1 MTNDKGQYLCYNKV
15 DGAIVTGNEVGA
27 MHALSS
33 ILYGLSILGLQ
44 SLRTWIL
51 IGLGLGAPYIEA
63 NRKENEFSQ
72 KHAKSWPITSFI

>member
-51 IGLGLGAPYIEA
+51 IGLGL
-63 NRKENEFSQ
+63 
-72 KHAKSWPITSFI
+72 WVLPILKPIGKKTNSLRSTQNHGQ

>member
-1 MTNDKGQYLCYNKV
+1 MTNDKGQYLCYNNV

-27 MHALSS
+27 KHALSS

-51 IGLGLGAPYIEA
+51 IGLDRIL
-63 NRKENEFSQ
+63 K
-72 KHAKSWPITSFI
+72 PIGKKTNSLRSTQNHGQ